1 VAQAIV
7 CPSCRLPIPADAPLG
22 SCPAC
27 LLRLGM
33 EDVPKGAK
41 RDNGPAE
48 APTRTA
54 PDTPADPNVTRTG
67 PSYGISPEDGVL
79 PRLPDYEV
87 LEEIGHG
94 GGGIVFRARQWA
106 ADRIVAL
113 KFILGGIGS
122 PVERQRFRAEVRA
135 LGKLNHPNVVI
146 VHDVGEA
153 DGCPYFAME
162 YLPGG
167 SLSKRAK
174 EKPYAPADAA
184 VLVEIL
190 AHAVQAGHDAGILHR
205 DLKPGNVLLTAD
217 GIPKIADFGLA
228 KRWDRNSDAVT
239 IDQMTRTRE
248 VIGTPAYMAPE
259 QAAAD
264 HGLVGPATDVYGL
277 GTILY
282 ELLTGG
288 PPFKGSESQNTRW
301 QVLHSPVVPPRDLN
315 RRVPRALEA
324 IALKCLDKDP
334 DHRYLTAREL
344 ADDLG
349 RFRRGEPTVAPPL
362 TFVGRVGR
370 TARRHSRAL
379 GTVAAGAV
387 LVASTVAIGAML
399 RHRNPPDNP
408 DAAVEQMEKGL
419 EDGVPQT
426 LIGET
431 GQPRWSQW
439 SGGAGTS
446 ATSVFNDET
455 FCIQSATS
463 GHLTLIRKVPDN
475 GFKLS
480 ADISHESRLD
490 AGSSS
495 YVGLFFGSRRIPWS
509 ANEEVENWYSL
520 TYNDWEPEL
529 PRKQQEFFLRHFCL
543 LTRPGFHLDSA
554 HGQIG
559 HLTFEPNKRGNLP
572 IWRHVEITARPTGID
587 AYFVD
592 GFGRKFRIG
601 ILPGSE
607 ARLNQIGRDD
617 TFPVLARYVNEPTP
631 QWPGWSPSGAV
642 GLIVSRGQ
650 ASFRNVVIE
659 P

>member
-1 VAQAIV
+1 ME
-7 CPSCRLPIPADAPLG
+7 DAP
-22 SCPAC
+22 A
-27 LLRLGM
+27 
-33 EDVPKGAK
+33 GAEPDK
-41 RDNGPAE
+41 GPAE

-54 PDTPADPNVTRTG
+54 PDTPPDPNVTRTG
-67 PSYGISPEDGVL
+67 PSFGISPEDGVL

-87 LEEIGHG
+87 LEEIGRG

-106 ADRIVAL
+106 ADRTVAL
-113 KFILGGIGS
+113 KFILGGVGS

-135 LGKLNHPNVVI
+135 LGRLNHPNVVI
-146 VHDVGEA
+146 VHDVGDA

-174 EKPYAPADAA
+174 EKPYAPGDAA

-228 KRWDRNSDAVT
+228 KRWEDTPEGVT
-239 IDQMTRTRE
+239 VDQMTRTRE

-288 PPFKGSESQNTRW
+288 PPFKGNESQNTRW
-301 QVLHSPVVPPRDLN
+301 RVLHSPVVPPRDLN

-362 TFVGRVGR
+362 TFIGRMGR
-370 TARRHSRAL
+370 IARRHSRAL

-387 LVASTVAIGAML
+387 LVAATVAIGAML
-399 RHRNPPDNP
+399 RHRNPPENP
-408 DAAVEQMEKGL
+408 NAIVEQMEKGF
-419 EDGVPQT
+419 ENGVPQT
-426 LIGET
+426 LIGEK
-431 GQPRWSQW
+431 GRPPWSQW
-439 SGGAGTS
+439 SGSEGS
-446 ATSVFNDET
+446 FATSVFHDET
-455 FCIQSATS
+455 CCIQSATS
-463 GHLTLIRKVPDN
+463 AHLVLIRKVPDN

-480 ADISHESRLD
+480 ADISHESTLD
-490 AGSSS
+490 TGNSS
-495 YVGLFFGSRRIPWS
+495 YVGLFFGSRSLPWS
-509 ANEEVENWYSL
+509 ATEQVENWYSL
-520 TYNDWEPEL
+520 TYNDWESAL
-529 PRKQQEFFLRHFCL
+529 PRKEQEFFLRHYCQL
-543 LTRPGFHLDSA
+543 IRTGFKLDPA
-554 HGQIG
+554 YGQIG
-559 HLTFEPNKRGNLP
+559 HLTFAPNKRGNLP
-572 IWRHVEITARPTGID
+572 IWRHVEITARPNGIS

-592 GFGRKFRIG
+592 EFGRQFPIG
-601 ILPGSE
+601 G
-607 ARLNQIGRDD
+607 RLGTDEGLNKVGQFD
-617 TFPVLARYVNEPTP
+617 TFTVLAKYVNEPTP
-631 QWPGWSPSGAV
+631 PWPGWRPTGSV
-642 GLIVSRGQ
+642 GLVVSRGQ

>member
-1 VAQAIV
+1 M
-7 CPSCRLPIPADAPLG
+7 PETS
-22 SCPAC
+22 
-27 LLRLGM
+27 
-33 EDVPKGAK
+33 
-41 RDNGPAE
+41 
-48 APTRTA
+48 
-54 PDTPADPNVTRTG
+54 ADPNATRTG
-67 PSYGISPEDGVL
+67 TSFGISPEDGVL
-79 PRLPDYEV
+79 PKLPDYEV

-122 PVERQRFRAEVRA
+122 PVERQRFRSEVRA

-146 VHDVGEA
+146 VYDVDEA

-301 QVLHSPVVPPRDLN
+301 RVLHTPVVPPRDLN

-334 DHRYLTAREL
+334 DHRYPTARDL

-349 RFRRGEPTVAPPL
+349 RYRRGEPTIAPPL
-362 TFVGRVGR
+362 TFIGRVGR

-379 GTVAAGAV
+379 ATAAAGAV
-387 LVASTVAIGAML
+387 LVAATVAIGAML
-399 RHRNPPDNP
+399 RDRKPPPDP
-408 DAAVEQMEKGL
+408 ETVVRQMEKELAEGKA
-419 EDGVPQT
+419 QT

-431 GQPRWSQW
+431 GPPKWQEWS
-439 SGGAGTS
+439 AGEGSFT
-446 ATSVFNDET
+446 TSVFHDET
-455 FCIQSATS
+455 CCIQSA
-463 GHLTLIRKVPDN
+463 GAARLVLIRNVPDG
-475 GFKLS
+475 GFRLI
-480 ADISHESRLD
+480 ADIRHESTLD
-490 AGSSS
+490 TGPRSR
-495 YVGLFFGSRRIPWS
+495 VGVFFGSWTMPWPTGGD
-509 ANEEVENWYSL
+509 VENWYALS
-520 TYNDWEPEL
+520 YNDFESD
-529 PRKQQEFFLRHFCL
+529 PRAEGAL
-543 LTRPGFHLDSA
+543 LCQYSQLIRPGFMSSPA
-554 HGQIG
+554 HGPLGSLRFDSQG
-559 HLTFEPNKRGNLP
+559 VNP
-572 IWRHVEITARPTGID
+572 IWRHVEIDVRPSGVR
-587 AYFVD
+587 AYWRD
-592 GFGRKFRIG
+592 E
-601 ILPGSE
+601 SD
-607 ARLNQIGRDD
+607 RLIPIGRFVADAARINKIAKMD
-617 TFPVLARYVNEPTP
+617 CLSALASNVKESVP
-631 QWPGWSPSGAV
+631 PGWPEWSPRGSV
-642 GLIVSRGQ
+642 GLVVNRGQ
-650 ASFRNVVIE
+650 VSFRNVIIE